1 MRFQDRYD
9 FLKSAI
15 ARYDGYYNLA
25 AVKSSLL
32 LTSNAVLL
40 APGLGESGQ
49 FLRIVGSGGGARA
62 LMLAAAALS
71 LFSIACAAWVMAST
85 LGRRRAQARPSI
97 MFSESVAAMDA
108 DDYAAAVAGI
118 DEAAML
124 DDLAHLAH
132 LLAGGIS
139 RKFLLVNLSLAAL
152 VAAVLCAF
160 LALLA

>member
-1 MRFQDRYD
+1 
-9 FLKSAI
+9 
-15 ARYDGYYNLA
+15 
-25 AVKSSLL
+25 
-32 LTSNAVLL
+32 
-40 APGLGESGQ
+40 
-49 FLRIVGSGGGARA
+49 
-62 LMLAAAALS
+62 
-71 LFSIACAAWVMAST
+71 
-85 LGRRRAQARPSI
+85 
-97 MFSESVAAMDA
+97 MDA